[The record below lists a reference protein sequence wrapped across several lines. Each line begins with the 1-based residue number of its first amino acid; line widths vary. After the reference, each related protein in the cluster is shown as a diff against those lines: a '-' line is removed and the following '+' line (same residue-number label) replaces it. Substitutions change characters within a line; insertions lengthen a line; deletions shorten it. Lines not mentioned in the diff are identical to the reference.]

1 MTKILRWLLNWV
13 GSEYRVHCLYLTKA
27 FLEKTDFKKDYFRIF
42 RRFDRP
48 KGTYSFLKRVMAQ
61 KKTQIDVDLSGQTV
75 WVLDLF
81 SRVYQLFHALPEMS
95 SPEGVPVSVVFG
107 LTRDLIDIIEKKKP
121 NYLFCGSDTP
131 EPTFRHQQFAD
142 YKATR
147 SEMPADLV
155 PQLPLVKQLL
165 EVVGVPCL
173 ELPGYEADDVLATL
187 AVQTVKAGGDCTLV
201 TSDKDARQLLGPHVR
216 LLNLRNNT
224 FIGEAELLKDWGIR
238 PDQVVDYLSLV
249 GDAVDNVP
257 GIPGIGPKIASALL
271 QQFGTLEEVLSR
283 CDEVK
288 GAKRRENIALHGD
301 TARQGRSLIQLQLDT
316 PIQVSWESAVVRRP
330 DPEPLI
336 QFLQQ
341 LGFKTLVKKVQS
353 LASGKTAVTKPVKKS
368 GQGLLSLGDENT
380 IEPPRFPA
388 PVLPAKS
395 SAVTSSVKK
404 LREAVSTDGF
414 LVVAAT
420 ESAVRGRSKVGE
432 PQVWPD
438 VTGLS
443 VLAVSGTQSQESVWF
458 SATQISSSASIRKM
472 LADSVIPKVGYDLK
486 RQIVGLS
493 RLGVDLIGVQFDPL
507 IAGHLLDAGQ
517 RNQGLADLLDRFSD
531 VVSAS
536 ESLQDIPLNAEQGA
550 YVCHSVAALVKA
562 MSDDIKKAGF
572 QSLFNDVELPLAVVL
587 AKMECRGV
595 RVDTELLNR
604 LSVDYTSELEGL
616 EKEAHELAGHAF
628 SLASPLQVR
637 TVLFEEQGLPV
648 IKRTK
653 TGPSTDAEVLEELAA
668 LHELPAK
675 LLQHRKYAKLKS
687 TYVDALPLL
696 VDPRTN
702 RIHTTFNQT
711 ITATGRLSS
720 SDPNL
725 QNIPIRTTEGQQIR
739 AAFQP
744 VEKGWQFLAADYS
757 QIELRILAHLSGDA
771 AMLSAFRNKE
781 DIHTRTAAAVFDVE
795 LEKVTSEM
803 RRTAKAVNFGILY
816 GQSAFGLAKSLSIS
830 QSEAADFIAAYFEK
844 FSGASEFI
852 DDVLDRCRTDRGV
865 ATMLGRRRAIEG
877 VRDRD
882 GRRGASG
889 VFALSLPER
898 TAVNTVVQGSAADLI
913 KLAMLQVAGRLV
925 HEKLSSFLVLQIHD
939 ELLFEFPDNEFEL
952 LQSLVV
958 DEMGSAMDLEV
969 PLEVSVQTGST
980 WAGCE
985 K

>member
-1 MTKILRWLLNWV
+1 
-13 GSEYRVHCLYLTKA
+13 
-27 FLEKTDFKKDYFRIF
+27 
-42 RRFDRP
+42 
-48 KGTYSFLKRVMAQ
+48 MAQ

-131 EPTFRHQQFAD
+131 EPTFRHKQYAD

-155 PQLPLVKQLL
+155 PQLPLVKKLL

-173 ELPGYEADDVLATL
+173 ELAGYEADDVLATL

-216 LLNLRNNT
+216 ILNLRNNT
-224 FIGEAELLKDWGIR
+224 FVGEAELLNDWGIR

-257 GIPGIGPKIASALL
+257 GIPGIGPKIASGLL

-316 PIQVSWESAVVRRP
+316 PIQIPWESAVVRRP

-353 LASGKTAVTKPVKKS
+353 LAGGKTAATKPAKRS

-380 IEPPRFPA
+380 IEPSGFPA

-395 SAVTSSVKK
+395 SAVASSVKK
-404 LREAVSTDGF
+404 LREVVSTGGC

-420 ESAVRGRSKVGE
+420 ESAVRGRSKVGA

-443 VLAVSGTQSQESVWF
+443 VLAVSGAQPQESVWF
-458 SATQISSSASIRKM
+458 SATQISSSPSIRKM
-472 LADSVIPKVGYDLK
+472 LSDPAIPKVGYDLK

-493 RLGVDLIGVQFDPL
+493 RLGVELIGVQFDPF

-517 RNQGLADLLDRFSD
+517 RNQGLADLLHRFSD
-531 VVSAS
+531 VVSAP
-536 ESLQDIPLNAEQGA
+536 ENLQDVPQTAEQGA
-550 YVCHSVAALVKA
+550 CVCHSVAALIEVI
-562 MSDDIKKAGF
+562 SDDIKKSGF
-572 QSLFNDVELPLAVVL
+572 QSLFTDVELPLATVL

-595 RVDTELLNR
+595 CVDTKLLNR
-604 LSVDYTSELEGL
+604 LSVDYTSKLEGL
-616 EKEAHELAGHAF
+616 EKESHELAGHAF

-648 IKRTK
+648 VKRTK
-653 TGPSTDAEVLEELAA
+653 TGPSTDAEVLEELAT

-739 AAFQP
+739 SAFRP
-744 VEKGWQFLAADYS
+744 AEKGWQFLAADYS
-757 QIELRILAHLSGDA
+757 QIELRILAHLSGDT
-771 AMLSAFRNKE
+771 AMLAAFRNNE

-795 LEKVTSEM
+795 LEEVNSEM

-830 QSEAADFIAAYFEK
+830 QPEAAEFIAAYFEK

-852 DDVLDRCRTDRGV
+852 DDVLDRCRSDRGV
-865 ATMLGRRRAIEG
+865 TTMLGRRRAIDG

-882 GRRGASG
+882 ARRGAGG

-913 KLAMLQVAGRLV
+913 KLAMLQVARRLV
-925 HEKLSSFLVLQIHD
+925 REKLSSFLVLQIHD
-939 ELLFEFPDNEFEL
+939 ELLFEYPGNEFES

-958 DEMGSAMDLEV
+958 GEMGSAMDLEV

-980 WAGCE
+980 WADCE